1 MQEESIKKALEI
13 CIDNIQKSNINIV
26 DKVELMMNIDY
37 FLENYDEMIKVK
49 VKKKWKSLH

>member
-1 MQEESIKKALEI
+1 MIKI
-13 CIDNIQKSNINIV
+13 CIDNIQNSNINIV

>member
-1 MQEESIKKALEI
+1 MKEESIEEAIKI
-13 CIDNIQKSNINIV
+13 CIENIQKSNINIV

-49 VKKKWKSLH
+49 VKKKW

>member
-1 MQEESIKKALEI
+1 MQEKSLKEAIKI
-13 CIDNIQKSNINIV
+13 CIENIQKSNINIV

-49 VKKKWKSLH
+49 KYG